1 MVEKQYRILIVDDED
16 SVRRLLGAVLR
27 REGYQVET
35 AEDGREGLEKFT
47 LWRPDLVLLDI
58 RMPEMD
64 GMTALGEIRRCQPT
78 AKVILMTAF
87 AAVDTAV
94 TALKQGA
101 FDYIIK
107 PFNLDEVKLLASRA
121 KEMSQMTEEISLL
134 HRELNALYRLD
145 HFLTNSPRM
154 KELCRT
160 VAKVAQSNA
169 NVLVTGESGT
179 GKELIA
185 NTIHYNSLRRQGPFI
200 KVNCGALPEGL
211 LESELFGHERGAFT
225 GAAGR
230 RIGRFEQAA
239 GGTLLLDEIGEMPSS
254 LQVKL
259 LRVLQEKEF
268 QRLGGSQ
275 TLKTDVRVIGATNR
289 SLPKLVE
296 EGTFR
301 QDLFY
306 RLNVVTLELL
316 PLRERPE
323 DVALLANHF
332 LQKFSHDNGRDML
345 GFDRAAMRLLER
357 HDWPG
362 NVRELANVVERAVI
376 MSTGQ
381 IIFPEDLPPGLGSQA
396 ETHPQPGY
404 RGAGQSLKERVKEAE
419 SGFIREALLHNGGNK
434 VQTARELG
442 ISRRSLL
449 YKIQEYGLEHCE

>member
-1 MVEKQYRILIVDDED
+1 
-16 SVRRLLGAVLR
+16 
-27 REGYQVET
+27 
-35 AEDGREGLEKFT
+35 
-47 LWRPDLVLLDI
+47 
-58 RMPEMD
+58 
-64 GMTALGEIRRCQPT
+64 
-78 AKVILMTAF
+78 
-87 AAVDTAV
+87 
-94 TALKQGA
+94 
-101 FDYIIK
+101 
-107 PFNLDEVKLLASRA
+107 
-121 KEMSQMTEEISLL
+121 
-134 HRELNALYRLD
+134 
-145 HFLTNSPRM
+145 
-154 KELCRT
+154 
-160 VAKVAQSNA
+160 
-169 NVLVTGESGT
+169 
-179 GKELIA
+179 
-185 NTIHYNSLRRQGPFI
+185 
-200 KVNCGALPEGL
+200 
-211 LESELFGHERGAFT
+211 
-225 GAAGR
+225 
-230 RIGRFEQAA
+230 
-239 GGTLLLDEIGEMPSS
+239 
-254 LQVKL
+254 VKL

-323 DVALLANHF
+323 DVALLGNHF
-332 LQKFSHDNGRDML
+332 LQKFSRDNGRDML

-396 ETHPQPGY
+396 EANPGY
-404 RGAGQSLKERVKEAE
+404 KGAGHSLKERVKEAE

>member
-1 MVEKQYRILIVDDED
+1 MVDEQYRILIVDDEEN
-16 SVRRLLGAVLR
+16 VRKLLSAVLT
-27 REGYQVET
+27 REGYQVNT
-35 AEDGREGLEKFT
+35 AADGLAGLTTFEEWK
-47 LWRPDLVLLDI
+47 PDLLLLDI
-58 RMPEMD
+58 RMPGLD
-64 GMTALGEIRRCQPT
+64 GLSVLERIRRRHPA

-121 KEMSQMTEEISLL
+121 KEMSRMSEEISVL
-134 HRELNALYRLD
+134 HRELSALYRLD

-160 VAKVAQSNA
+160 VAKVAQSSA

-185 NTIHYNSLRRQGPFI
+185 NTIHYNSPRRQGPFV
-200 KVNCGALPEGL
+200 KVNCGALAEGL
-211 LESELFGHERGAFT
+211 LESELFGHEKGAFT
-225 GAAGR
+225 GASGR

-239 GGTLLLDEIGEMPSS
+239 GGTLLLDEIGEMPPS

-268 QRLGGSQ
+268 QRLGGNE

-289 SLPKLVE
+289 SLPKMVE
-296 EGTFR
+296 DGSFR
-301 QDLFY
+301 QDLYY

-323 DVALLANHF
+323 DVTLLANHF
-332 LQKFSHDNGRDML
+332 LQKFSRDNGRDMI
-345 GFDRAAMRLLER
+345 GFDRASIRLLER
-357 HDWPG
+357 HNWPG

-376 MSTGQ
+376 MSTEQ
-381 IIFPEDLPPGLGSQA
+381 IVFPEDLPADLGQA
-396 ETHPQPGY
+396 LPAALQPY
-404 RGAGQSLKERVKEAE
+404 KGAGHSLKERVKEAE
-419 SGFIREALLHNGGNK
+419 SGFIREALLHHGGNK

>member
-1 MVEKQYRILIVDDED
+1 MVDKQYRILIVDDED
-16 SVRRLLGAVLR
+16 SVRRLLSAVLSG
-27 REGYQVET
+27 EGYQVDT
-35 AEDGREGLEKFT
+35 AADGREGLEKFKN
-47 LWRPDLVLLDI
+47 WRPELVLLDI

-64 GMTALGEIRRCQPT
+64 GLTALGEIRRCQPT

-94 TALKQGA
+94 TALKEGA

-121 KEMSQMTEEISLL
+121 KEMSRMTEEISLL

-145 HFLTNSPRM
+145 NFLTNSTRM

-169 NVLVTGESGT
+169 NVLVCGESGT

-185 NTIHYNSLRRQGPFI
+185 NTIHYNSQRRKGPFI

-211 LESELFGHERGAFT
+211 LESELFGHEKGAFT
-225 GAAGR
+225 GAVGR

-239 GGTLLLDEIGEMPSS
+239 GGTLLLDEIGEMPLS

-268 QRLGGSQ
+268 QRLGSSE

-289 SLPKLVE
+289 SLQKMVVE
-296 EGTFR
+296 GSFR

-323 DVALLANHF
+323 DVSLLANHF
-332 LQKFSHDNGRDML
+332 LQKFSGDNGRDMI
-345 GFDRAAMRLLER
+345 GFDRATVRLLER

-376 MSTGQ
+376 MSTEQ
-381 IIFPEDLPPGLGSQA
+381 IVFPEDLPDGLGRKA
-396 ETHPQPGY
+396 ESNSGY
-404 RGAGQSLKERVKEAE
+404 KGAGRSLKELVKAAE
-419 SGFIREALLHNGGNK
+419 SDFIREALLNNGGNK

-449 YKIQEYGLEHCE
+449 YKVQEYGLEHCE